1 MCRGPHGRGSS
12 NRRYCRHDSATLR
25 IVARVL
31 VFASLVLA
39 LGGCAGKDASYTTE
53 EVIKAFQRH
62 GITLTVGERTETGD
76 ILAPRD
82 LSFVVL
88 VATVEAADEE
98 WDAYL
103 DQSDP
108 RSLDAREKN
117 VLVASDNGDT
127 DLRLRRRIRAALA
140 SLSGD

>member
-1 MCRGPHGRGSS
+1 VIRAFALS
-12 NRRYCRHDSATLR
+12 LLV
-25 IVARVL
+25 VAL
-31 VFASLVLA
+31 VGC
-39 LGGCAGKDASYTTE
+39 GGEETSYSTE
-53 EVIKAFQRH
+53 EVIAAFRQN
-62 GITLTVGERTETGD
+62 GITLKLGERTETGD
-76 ILAPRD
+76 ILVPRD